1 MESLKNWDNRTWLSS
16 SEYIQKFNRFLL
28 NQKKLNK
35 NSKILDIGCGRGK
48 IIGDLYTNLNLRNK
62 PIGIDIENHKDKNKN
77 MIFKKTDV
85 MSFLLK
91 TKENYDLILIK
102 QTIHLLKF
110 SQIKKLINI
119 CKKRLNFNGKIIILS
134 LDPNGNELPTFSL
147 MKKDLRGSLK
157 RDKKIFNLINK
168 IEKNVI
174 KKKFNFKVKISKRK
188 YLQMIKNKFIS
199 ILLNFSKKQILDGIK
214 EIDLNY
220 DKDLMFNDKLICLSL
235 NKD

>member
-28 NQKKLNK
+28 NQKKLNR

-77 MIFKKTDV
+77 MIFKKIDA

-110 SQIKKLINI
+110 TQIKKLINI

-147 MKKDLRGSLK
+147 MKKDLRKSLK

-199 ILLNFSKKQILDGIK
+199 ILLNYSKKQILEGIK
-214 EIDLNY
+214 EIDLIY

>member
-77 MIFKKTDV
+77 MIFKKIDA

-110 SQIKKLINI
+110 TQIKKLINI

-199 ILLNFSKKQILDGIK
+199 ILLNYSKKQILEGIK

-220 DKDLMFNDKLICLSL
+220 DKDLIFNDKLISLSL

>member
-77 MIFKKTDV
+77 MIFKKIDA

-110 SQIKKLINI
+110 TQIKKLINI

-147 MKKDLRGSLK
+147 MKKDLRKSLK

-199 ILLNFSKKQILDGIK
+199 TLLNLSKKQILEGIK

-220 DKDLMFNDKLICLSL
+220 NKDLMFNDKLICLSL

>member
-28 NQKKLNK
+28 NQKRLNK

-62 PIGIDIENHKDKNKN
+62 PIGIDIENHKDKDKN
-77 MIFKKTDV
+77 MIFKKTDAIP
-85 MSFLLK
+85 FLLK

-147 MKKDLRGSLK
+147 MKKDLRESLK

-235 NKD
+235 KKD

>member
-1 MESLKNWDNRTWLSS
+1 MSLKNWDNKTWLSS
-16 SEYIQKFNRFLL
+16 QKYILSFNRFILK
-28 NQKKLNK
+28 QIKLDR
-35 NSKILDIGCGRGK
+35 NSRILDIGCGRGK

-77 MIFKKTDV
+77 MIFKKTDAIP
-85 MSFLLK
+85 FLLK

-147 MKKDLRGSLK
+147 MKKDLRKSLK
-157 RDKKIFNLINK
+157 RDKKIFNLINR

-214 EIDLNY
+214 EINLKY
-220 DKDLMFNDKLICLSL
+220 DEYLIFNDRLICLSL
-235 NKD
+235 NKS